1 MRWDLACEH
10 SRALGD
16 LAMNERTLS
25 HSMRTREGRRI
36 VKHMSVGIV
45 YYEESRWDNL
55 MEVTFKV
62 YEGTSHVSL
71 GASAL

>member
-1 MRWDLACEH
+1 
-10 SRALGD
+10 
-16 LAMNERTLS
+16 
-25 HSMRTREGRRI
+25 
-36 VKHMSVGIV
+36 MSVGIV

-71 GASAL
+71 GAFAL